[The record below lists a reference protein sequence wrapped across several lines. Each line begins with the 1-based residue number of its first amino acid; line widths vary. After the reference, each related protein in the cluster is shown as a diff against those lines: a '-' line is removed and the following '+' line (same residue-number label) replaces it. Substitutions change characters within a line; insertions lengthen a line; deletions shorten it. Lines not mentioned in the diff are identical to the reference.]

1 MEDATS
7 LNTVRSGKRIGISRS
22 SHQRCSVRQHVLQPQ
37 DCNFIKNRLWHRCFP
52 VNFTKFLRT
61 PFLQNTSGQL
71 LLHFTRLMKVPFRT
85 IFKNAI
91 ITFLL
96 TNLLFKRIEIKFYF
110 LELKR
115 PLIKCVK
122 LILNK
127 KLFRCLTSTLL
138 QEINESLYQQSRKC
152 RDSKKQLHSCSGEIA
167 NKYKLKVTR

>member
-1 MEDATS
+1 MFFSLRPAT
-7 LNTVRSGKRIGISRS
+7 L
-22 SHQRCSVRQHVLQPQ
+22 L
-37 DCNFIKNRLWHRCFP
+37 KNRLWHRCFP
-52 VNFTKFLRT
+52 VNFKKFLRT
-61 PFLQNTSGQL
+61 PFLQNTSGRL

-127 KLFRCLTSTLL
+127 KLVRCLTSTLL
-138 QEINESLYQQSRKC
+138 QKIKESLY
-152 RDSKKQLHSCSGEIA
+152 QLHSCSGEIA
-167 NKYKLKVTR
+167 NKYKWKVTR